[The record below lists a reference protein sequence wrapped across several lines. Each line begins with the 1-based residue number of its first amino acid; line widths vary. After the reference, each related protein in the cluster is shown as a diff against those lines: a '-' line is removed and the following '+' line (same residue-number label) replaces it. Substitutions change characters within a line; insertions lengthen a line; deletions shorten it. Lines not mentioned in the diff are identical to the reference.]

1 MIQIKQIGKKIANVL
16 SVAIV
21 VIEVIVIAMLILTK
35 INGDVPSI
43 FGYSFYVIVS
53 PSMSPELEVGDMI
66 ISKKYDGGE
75 LEVGDIV
82 EYVGQSG
89 DMAGKIIT
97 HKIVKITG
105 EGADRVIVTR
115 GTANNTDD
123 APISPSNIIAVM
135 KYKTVIIDKI
145 YSVLCTTAGFIC
157 LVLLP
162 MVAMIVSEVVRLG
175 RELQKEAKGGGKNEK

>member
-16 SVAIV
+16 SIAIV
-21 VIEVIVIAMLILTK
+21 VVEVIVIAMLILTK

-66 ISKKYDGGE
+66 ISKQFDGGD
-75 LEVGDIV
+75 LEVGEVV
-82 EYVGQSG
+82 EYLGKSG
-89 DMAGKIIT
+89 DMAGKVIT

-105 EGADRVIVTR
+105 EGADRVIVTK
-115 GTANNTDD
+115 GTANNTED
-123 APISPSNIIAVM
+123 APISPADIIAVM
-135 KYKTVIIDKI
+135 KYKTFLIDKI

-175 RELQKEAKGGGKNEK
+175 RELLKEAKGGGNDDK